1 MYGLQGEIVIAGAE
15 GRDAAVYTASG
26 NCIAVT
32 DKARVAVAP
41 GIYIVKVGGKA
52 TKVVVR

>member
-1 MYGLQGEIVIAGAE
+1 MIAGAE